1 MTSEGSLS
9 DVFWKKKPS
18 IHRLIIISIDWNLGI
33 PQFQTHSEV
42 DVHLQLLNRFLS
54 GLDQQ
59 NRPWKCSFS
68 PGQLGASAEN
78 IGQHHD
84 VVVIG
89 QGTGICP
96 PMLNNSSMSKYWP
109 EKVNSVNSWRWFAAQ
124 RTQGVPYTK
133 KIWKFQVSNHEYR
146 HKSSVSGILLMSFLL
161 PTIHNLLTSS
171 PRIHGK
177 WNHCGQDAP
186 QATALAVHC
195 FPTTIAQDSARM
207 RHKVPEY

>member
-9 DVFWKKKPS
+9 DVFWKKKT
-18 IHRLIIISIDWNLGI
+18 IHPPANHHFYRLKFRDTAISNTFGSGWSS
-33 PQFQTHSEV
+33 P
-42 DVHLQLLNRFLS
+42 NRFLS

-68 PGQLGASAEN
+68 PGQLGVSAEN
-78 IGQHHD
+78 IGKDHD

-124 RTQGVPYTK
+124 RTEGVPYTK

-146 HKSSVSGILLMSFLL
+146 HKSSVSGILLMSSLL